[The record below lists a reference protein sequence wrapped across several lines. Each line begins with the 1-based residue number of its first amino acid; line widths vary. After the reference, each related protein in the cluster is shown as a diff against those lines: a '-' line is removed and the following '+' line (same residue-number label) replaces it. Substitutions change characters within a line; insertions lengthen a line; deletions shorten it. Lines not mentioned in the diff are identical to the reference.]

1 MESETRTG
9 KVKFYNEQKG
19 FGFITV
25 EADNRDYFVHATG
38 LLDRITKD
46 DRVEFTLTENE
57 RGQKAVNVKKINS

>member
-46 DRVEFTLTENE
+46 DYVQFALIENE
-57 RGQKAVNVKKINS
+57 KGLKAVNVKKINS